1 MVRTNIFLR
10 LLDYRINLADEID
23 ANIQRLVSRSSAAR
37 MIERKMSS
45 SSIRKQ
51 RQLDINNNE
60 HKHTAPPPTALGE
73 ITENSDVKY
82 INDENESP
90 KKISPA
96 VDAAHRELSTKFRAL
111 VRQHRKMVKQFNEGD
126 EFVPFLDRKVNFLMI
141 LRLYLIFLR

>member
-37 MIERKMSS
+37 T

-51 RQLDINNNE
+51 RQLDINRNQDYDNE

-73 ITENSDVKY
+73 RTENSDV
-82 INDENESP
+82 NDEHESP

-96 VDAAHRELSTKFRAL
+96 VDASHRELSTKFRTL
-111 VRQHRKMVKQFNEGD
+111 VQQHRKMVKQLNEGD
-126 EFVPFLDRKVNFLMI
+126 EFVPFLDRKVNFSYDLAI
-141 LRLYLIFLR
+141 ISNIF